1 MGVSNSRRTLTDRH
15 NLLASTG
22 SGVLP
27 APCAAFNSS
36 EVSSCASRPVSR
48 TVRAAGGSIRP
59 VPGCNGGA
67 RAILS
72 VVVSNMRAPD
82 DLVLE
87 TLERFY
93 RAGPDL
99 N

>member
-1 MGVSNSRRTLTDRH
+1 
-15 NLLASTG
+15 
-22 SGVLP
+22 
-27 APCAAFNSS
+27 
-36 EVSSCASRPVSR
+36 
-48 TVRAAGGSIRP
+48 VRAAGGSIRQ

-67 RAILS
+67 GAILS
-72 VVVSNMRAPD
+72 VMVSNMRAPD

-93 RAGPDL
+93 RAGPDS